1 MGEYCYNT
9 LSQISLNVKGIN
21 NVIKRQK
28 ILTFLKKENTKI
40 ALLSE
45 THLTDNE
52 HLKLRRN
59 WVGQVHYSSH
69 NSKSR
74 GVAIL
79 IHRSLPFTLEKT
91 MSDNDGRYVLIS
103 GFLYGEHILIG
114 CIYGPNIYEA
124 TFFPK
129 LLSDIASVHTP
140 YIVVGGDFN
149 CIHDPN
155 VDQAPPRSTSTSRK
169 SLRLREFCQDLEL
182 YDTWRVTNPRER
194 DYTFF
199 SQPHQTFSRIDFFLS
214 SRMILDRVRNCSIS
228 TCTISDHSPV
238 ILCIS
243 PPYADPASRHW
254 RMNPSLLSYPS
265 FTNYI
270 TDQWNFFMDTN
281 KTPDVNPSLLW
292 ETAKAFIRGCVIS
305 YTTAQKKAAIKDQ
318 LHLER
323 IVQETELQ
331 FKNTPS
337 RALSKKL
344 EAARS
349 ALNQLL
355 TKQAEATIF
364 FAKHRL
370 YQSGN
375 KPGRLLARL
384 TKGRMESPPGL
395 PHSHTRQANKRQTKP
410 NSDKWT
416 LNNTVAAQKTQTRSQ
431 NLPNHKWQKTQTVTH
446 ANLQSVPHIFIF
458 VLKNC

>member
-1 MGEYCYNT
+1 HN
-9 LSQISLNVKGIN
+9 IKNRIN
-21 NVIKRQK
+21 NVIKRLN

-59 WVGQVHYSSH
+59 WVGQVFYSSH

-74 GVAIL
+74 GAAIL
-79 IHRSLPFTLEKT
+79 IHHSLPFTLEKT
-91 MSDNDGRYVLIS
+91 MK
-103 GFLYGEHILIG
+103 HILIG
-114 CIYGPNIYEA
+114 CIYGPNLYEA

-129 LLSDIASVHTP
+129 LLLDIASVHTP
-140 YIVVGGDFN
+140 YIVLGGGDFN
-149 CIHDPN
+149 CIHDPC
-155 VDQAPPRSTSTSRK
+155 VDQSPPRSTTTSRK

-199 SQPHQTFSRIDFFLS
+199 SQPHQTFSQIDFFLS
-214 SRMILDRVRNCSIS
+214 SRMVLDRVSNCSIS
-228 TCTISDHSPV
+228 TCTISDRSPV

-265 FTNYI
+265 FIDYI

-292 ETAKAFIRGCVIS
+292 ETAKAFIRGSVIS
-305 YTTAQKKAAIKDQ
+305 YTTAQKKAAIKEQ

-323 IVQETELQ
+323 KIQQTELQ

-355 TKQAEATIF
+355 TKQAESSIF
-364 FAKHRL
+364 FAKNRL

-384 TKGRMESPPGL
+384 TKGRMEANTFSSL
-395 PHSHTRQANKRQTKP
+395 QDNNRDRQHKTTDINKVMREFYQKLYSSEC
-410 NSDKWT
+410 NSSDVKIT
-416 LNNTVAAQKTQTRSQ
+416 NFLSGA
-431 NLPNHKWQKTQTVTH
+431 
-446 ANLQSVPHIFIF
+446 
-458 VLKNC
+458 

>member
-1 MGEYCYNT
+1 AFISFTMSD
-9 LSQISLNVKGIN
+9 LKIVSLNVKRIN
-21 NVIKRQK
+21 NVIKRLN

-59 WVGQVHYSSH
+59 WVGQVFYSSH

-74 GVAIL
+74 GAAIL
-79 IHRSLPFTLEKT
+79 IHHSLPFTLEKT
-91 MSDNDGRYVLIS
+91 MSDNDGY
-103 GFLYGEHILIG
+103 FLPKTFVGYCFSTHTVYCIG
-114 CIYGPNIYEA
+114 
-124 TFFPK
+124 
-129 LLSDIASVHTP
+129 
-140 YIVVGGDFN
+140 GGDFN
-149 CIHDPN
+149 CIHDPC
-155 VDQAPPRSTSTSRK
+155 VDQSPPRSTTTSRK

-214 SRMILDRVRNCSIS
+214 SRMVLDRVSNCSIS
-228 TCTISDHSPV
+228 TCTISDRSPV

-243 PPYADPASRHW
+243 PPYADPAFRHW

-265 FTNYI
+265 FIDYI

-292 ETAKAFIRGCVIS
+292 ETAKAFIRGSVIS
-305 YTTAQKKAAIKDQ
+305 YTTAQKKAAIKEQ

-323 IVQETELQ
+323 TIQQTELQ

-355 TKQAEATIF
+355 TKQAESSIF
-364 FAKHRL
+364 FAKNRL

-384 TKGRMESPPGL
+384 TKGRMEANTFSSL
-395 PHSHTRQANKRQTKP
+395 QDNNRDRQHKTTDINKVMREFYQKLYSSEC
-410 NSDKWT
+410 NSSDVKIT
-416 LNNTVAAQKTQTRSQ
+416 NFLSGA
-431 NLPNHKWQKTQTVTH
+431 
-446 ANLQSVPHIFIF
+446 
-458 VLKNC
+458 